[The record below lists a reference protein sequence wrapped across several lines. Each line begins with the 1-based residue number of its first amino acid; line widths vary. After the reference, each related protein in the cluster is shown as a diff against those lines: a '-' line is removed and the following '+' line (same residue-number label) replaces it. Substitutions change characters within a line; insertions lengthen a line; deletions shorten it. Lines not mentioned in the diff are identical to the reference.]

1 MPTKRIRGRGQRRAG
16 SARRTMTATHT
27 CLLPSGGLTRRRA
40 PPGDEAHAVSFG
52 VLGVHGPG
60 GDAAGV
66 ARSILDPFVAEREG
80 HRSVQHQQARV
91 EPVSVRLAMDVGF
104 DLALLDLVAF
114 PNELGFELGSSH
126 GVLHRGQAA
135 VTPPST
141 GSATPVTN
149 DASSERRNSAALAIS
164 SGRPVRPSGT
174 EPWARLRT
182 SSSGSIPAV
191 DF

>member
-1 MPTKRIRGRGQRRAG
+1 MPTKRIRGRRQRRAG
-16 SARRTMTATHT
+16 SAGGTMTATHT
-27 CLLPSGGLTRRRA
+27 CLLPSGSLTRRRA

-60 GDAAGV
+60 GNGAGV
-66 ARSILDPFVAEREG
+66 TRSIRDSLFAEVERD
-80 HRSVQHQQARV
+80 RSVQHQQARV
-91 EPVSVRLAMDVGF
+91 EPVSVRLTMDVGF
-104 DLALLDLVAF
+104 DLAFMDLVAF
-114 PNELGFELGSSH
+114 PKELGFEFGSGH